1 MHWAGWEL
9 LLWAMGSQG
18 RLRIHPN
25 AVVHRVDQNRGSG
38 RWFLGSTKKAV
49 AGSGHWLRQTEVPG
63 GPRSLGMVL
72 VSFWPG
78 SPEPVIP
85 AGHSA
90 ASGGGGG
97 ELRPHTGNWPA
108 VSHRLSGVEPQG

>member
-1 MHWAGWEL
+1 MAFIIAPDPGTCRNWGALGRLEL

-25 AVVHRVDQNRGSG
+25 AVVHRVDRNRGSG
-38 RWFLGSTKKAV
+38 RWFLGSIKKAV
-49 AGSGHWLRQTEVPG
+49 AGCGHWLRETEVPG
-63 GPRSLGMVL
+63 GPRGLGMVL
-72 VSFWPG
+72 LSLWPG

-90 ASGGGGG
+90 AGGGG
-97 ELRPHTGNWPA
+97 
-108 VSHRLSGVEPQG
+108 